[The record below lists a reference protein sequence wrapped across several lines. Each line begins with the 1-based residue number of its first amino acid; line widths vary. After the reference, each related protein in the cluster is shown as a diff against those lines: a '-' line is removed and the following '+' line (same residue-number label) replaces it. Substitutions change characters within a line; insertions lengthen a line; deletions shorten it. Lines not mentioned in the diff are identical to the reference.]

1 LISRKNHMED
11 VIISIKSSQSEKT
24 KAIKEIE
31 SIKKMINELDVYERE
46 VMYPLATEQVGI
58 DLDDGVMMNYSKF
71 GGALKKITGL
81 SEE

>member
-1 LISRKNHMED
+1 MISRKNHMED

-24 KAIKEIE
+24 KALKEIE

-71 GGALKKITGL
+71 GGELKKLQG
-81 SEE
+81 

>member
-1 LISRKNHMED
+1 MED

-24 KAIKEIE
+24 KALKEIE

-71 GGALKKITGL
+71 GGELKKLQG
-81 SEE
+81 

>member
-1 LISRKNHMED
+1 MISRKNHMED

-24 KAIKEIE
+24 KALKEIE

-71 GGALKKITGL
+71 GGALKKLQG
-81 SEE
+81 